1 MTATTTRRID
11 DSYVEETA
19 RGNGRPVSLIGD
31 GPREPRGH
39 AGKADDAVPRERLVA
54 LLPRLRRHGELDLE
68 TLAYHLQQSD
78 ATAADGYCHAAI
90 NEARSFLEALVMS
103 MAIARQREPIGR
115 FRKGKESKSGF
126 RLGCLYLRQLGFL
139 DENEEV
145 LLRHVYGIASA
156 KGSHHG
162 LTDELW
168 CRLARRMVGTTGRY
182 LIHRYQVWTDDGC
195 PGPPGDKGAV
205 EPSAP
210 SPAPTNGSWRHRL
223 VRLLG
228 LEATLR
234 DATAAR
240 SGNGRRLR

>member
-1 MTATTTRRID
+1 MD
-11 DSYVEETA
+11 DSYVEEA
-19 RGNGRPVSLIGD
+19 ERENGRPVSLMGVE
-31 GPREPRGH
+31 PREPRGR
-39 AGKADDAVPRERLVA
+39 GKGADDAVPRERLAA
-54 LLPRLRRHGELDLE
+54 LLPRLRRHDELDLE

-103 MAIARQREPIGR
+103 MAIARQREPIGK

-126 RLGCLYLRQLGFL
+126 RLGCLYLRELGFI
-139 DENEEV
+139 DEEEEV
-145 LLRHVYGIASA
+145 LLQHVYGIASA

-162 LTDELW
+162 VTDELW

-182 LIHRYQVWTDDGC
+182 LIHRYQVWTGEGC
-195 PGPPGDKGAV
+195 PGPVSDQGAV

-210 SPAPTNGSWRHRL
+210 SPAPVNGSWRHRL

-228 LEATLR
+228 LEATLA
-234 DATAAR
+234 DAPAAG
-240 SGNGRRLR
+240 SGNGRRWG

>member
-1 MTATTTRRID
+1 MD
-11 DSYVEETA
+11 DSYVEEA
-19 RGNGRPVSLIGD
+19 GRENGRPVSRIGVE
-31 GPREPRGH
+31 PREPSGRDVMGDH
-39 AGKADDAVPRERLVA
+39 PLPRERLA
-54 LLPRLRRHGELDLE
+54 DLLPRLRRHGELDLK

-103 MAIARQREPIGR
+103 IAVARQRKPIGK

-126 RLGCLYLRQLGFL
+126 RLGCLYLRELGFI
-139 DENEEV
+139 DEEEE
-145 LLRHVYGIASA
+145 LLLQHVYGIASA

-168 CRLARRMVGTTGRY
+168 CRLARRMVGTTGHY
-182 LIHRYQVWTDDGC
+182 LIHRYQAWTDDGC
-195 PGPPGDKGAV
+195 PGPSDDKGAV
-205 EPSAP
+205 EPSAA

-228 LEATLR
+228 LEATLG
-234 DATAAR
+234 DATAAV
-240 SGNGRRLR
+240 SGNSRRLR